1 MFNFISNIT
10 DKFKAKDFHLTANK
24 KIKSLKA
31 DFKKNF
37 GLTLRVYKGKQL
49 ADEKLTLAALN
60 QRTSKDVKSLNED
73 IKIKV
78 SMTIGEFEKLIDS
91 HYGLTVQVA
100 NEHDTYCINNK
111 YTLGQASRKEDFI
124 DDIKNRGFESIEDWL
139 KHKKCKDLDEYYSKN
154 K

>member
-49 ADEKLTLAALN
+49 ADEELTLAALN
-60 QRTSKDVKSLNED
+60 QRTSKDVKSSNED

-124 DDIKNRGFESIEDWL
+124 EDIKNRGFESIEDWL
-139 KHKKCKDLDEYYSKN
+139 KHNKCKDLDEYYSKN